1 MFIVYFDKKL
11 NFLFYN
17 MLKRLKIGKK
27 NISIKIYFY
36 LVLYVIRVRQLEESH
51 TRSHLMFQNFLNLP
65 QNFFYLKHSTILSSL
80 NSPHISKFY
89 MFLLTIFIFVKTNM

>member
-27 NISIKIYFY
+27 IY
-36 LVLYVIRVRQLEESH
+36 QLK
-51 TRSHLMFQNFLNLP
+51 
-65 QNFFYLKHSTILSSL
+65 Y
-80 NSPHISKFY
+80 
-89 MFLLTIFIFVKTNM
+89 IFI